1 MNSNPTAW
9 VIGHVSVKDAD
20 KWDRYRHSVPAT
32 IAPFGG
38 MVLLRGTVS
47 DVLHGQ
53 HRHGDTVVLEFSDI
67 AAARAWHASAAYQAL
82 VPLRSEAADVDLIIV
97 GG

>member
-1 MNSNPTAW
+1 MSSNTPAW

-20 KWDRYRHSVPAT
+20 KWDRYRQRVPMT

-38 MVLLRGTVS
+38 AVLLRGTVTG
-47 DVLHGQ
+47 VLHGA
-53 HRHGDTVVLEFSDI
+53 HSHSDAVVLEFPDI

-82 VPLRSEAADVDLIIV
+82 IPLRSEAADVDLIIV
-97 GG
+97 NG